1 MGLSLKGILKSV
13 GKIAS
18 GAIGAAV
25 GGVVGGLATEA
36 LSKVLGKKKKKKSSS
51 TATSTATAQA
61 VDRITEL
68 QRWLAM
74 SEVAEQMGRLKSLAE
89 WQTDVGKKLVQS
101 LPSYLD
107 QMRTLQTMYL
117 GYMLPYY
124 SQMLNLPT
132 PQSLW
137 FQLPAIGG
145 TEPTSQEMLH
155 QLFGNV

>member
-36 LSKVLGKKKKKKSSS
+36 LSKVLGKKKKKKSS
-51 TATSTATAQA
+51 STATAQA

>member
-1 MGLSLKGILKSV
+1 MGLSLKGILKNV

-36 LSKVLGKKKKKKSSS
+36 LSKVLGKKKKKKSGS
-51 TATSTATAQA
+51 TAAAQA
-61 VDRITEL
+61 TDRITEL

-107 QMRTLQTMYL
+107 QMRALQAMYL

-124 SQMLNLPT
+124 TQMLNLPT
-132 PQSLW
+132 PQTLW

>member
-1 MGLSLKGILKSV
+1 MGLSLKGILKGV

-36 LSKVLGKKKKKKSSS
+36 LSKVLGKKKKKKSS
-51 TATSTATAQA
+51 STATAQA